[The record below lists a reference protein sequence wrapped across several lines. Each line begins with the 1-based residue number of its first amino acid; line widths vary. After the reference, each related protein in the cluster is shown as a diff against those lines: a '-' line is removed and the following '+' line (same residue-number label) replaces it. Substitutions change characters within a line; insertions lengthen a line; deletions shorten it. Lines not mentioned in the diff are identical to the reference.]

1 MIDSHCHLDCIDVS
15 EREGGVQSVLDL
27 AREHGVDR
35 MLCISITLGND
46 GPRQLAKAYQ
56 PVWATVGVHPC
67 HAHEEPG
74 VTVEHLLEL
83 AKADSVIAL
92 GETGLDGFHD
102 PVTDIQ
108 RESFIIH
115 LEAGRKS
122 GLPIVVHTR
131 DAQDETIDLI
141 REYGSTQVAGVLHC
155 FTESWEMAEKAMD
168 LGYYISM
175 SGIVSFPK
183 ATNVHEV
190 CRRIPADRLL
200 IETDAP
206 WHCALPGDQCR
217 RLEIFVGQHLKV
229 MQCPRHHGRDDDRI
243 DIGNLKAFQHQKLV
257 KPYGIFVG
265 RAARIGC
272 NPPARLDRAALKQGE
287 HDVGIARVDREKH
300 GPILQLRM
308 MSPA

>member
-46 GPRQLAKAYQ
+46 GPRQLAKASQ

-108 RESFIIH
+108 RESFVTH

-155 FTESWEMAEKAMD
+155 FTESWEMAEKAID

-200 IETDAP
+200 IETDSPWLAP
-206 WHCALPGDQCR
+206 IPHRGKPNEPAFVSHVAEAVAVIRGTSPESIAEQTTENFY
-217 RLEIFVGQHLKV
+217 RLF
-229 MQCPRHHGRDDDRI
+229 
-243 DIGNLKAFQHQKLV
+243 
-257 KPYGIFVG
+257 
-265 RAARIGC
+265 RAA
-272 NPPARLDRAALKQGE
+272 NA
-287 HDVGIARVDREKH
+287 
-300 GPILQLRM
+300 
-308 MSPA
+308 

>member
-27 AREHGVDR
+27 ACEHGVDR

-74 VTVEHLLEL
+74 VTVEYLLEL
-83 AKADSVIAL
+83 ARADSVIGL

-108 RESFIIH
+108 RESFITH

-141 REYGSTQVAGVLHC
+141 REYGSTQIAGVLHC
-155 FTESWEMAEKAMD
+155 FTESWEMAEKAIN

-190 CRRIPADRLL
+190 CRRIPANRLL

-206 WHCALPGDQCR
+206 WLAPVPHRGRPNEPAFVSHVAEAVAVIRGTSPESIAEQTTENFY
-217 RLEIFVGQHLKV
+217 RLF
-229 MQCPRHHGRDDDRI
+229 
-243 DIGNLKAFQHQKLV
+243 
-257 KPYGIFVG
+257 
-265 RAARIGC
+265 RAA
-272 NPPARLDRAALKQGE
+272 NA
-287 HDVGIARVDREKH
+287 
-300 GPILQLRM
+300 
-308 MSPA
+308 